1 VAGCRDTPVYSLI
14 AFGVGVVVYLV
25 AVFHYVSADFI
36 VLGFAI
42 MTLAETLG
50 MIIEMEERHSR
61 CLRMRWQELRKELC
75 EKYNIE
81 CPGDACGAGEH

>member
-1 VAGCRDTPVYSLI
+1 MISNTCKDTPVYSLV
-14 AFGVGVVVYLV
+14 AFGVGAVVYLA
-25 AVFHYVSADFI
+25 AVFHYVNADFI

-61 CLRMRWQELRKELC
+61 CLRIR
-75 EKYNIE
+75 
-81 CPGDACGAGEH
+81 